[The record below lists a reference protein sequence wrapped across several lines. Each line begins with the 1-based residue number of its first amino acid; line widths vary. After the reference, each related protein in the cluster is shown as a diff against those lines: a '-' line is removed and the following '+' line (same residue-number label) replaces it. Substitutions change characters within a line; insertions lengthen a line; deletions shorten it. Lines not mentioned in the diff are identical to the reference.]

1 MGNILVFAETQ
12 KGRVPKSSLIAIQ
25 AGKDA
30 ASTLG
35 GDVLVAVLGA
45 DTATAASEAA
55 GYGAAKVLAVNEAA
69 LEHYLAD
76 AYAATLEQLVQAN
89 AVTLVVATATAVGKD
104 LLPRLAARLGVGMA
118 SDVVGF
124 HDDGTLQR
132 PMYAGNTM
140 ATVTLADTIKVVSV
154 RSTAFDAAQP
164 GEQSAVEQVP
174 VSLDADVTKMQF
186 VEFNETKSDR
196 PNLTEASIVVS
207 GGARA
212 EVGREFRHLS
222 GALGERTERG
232 HGCQSGRGGCWLCPQ
247 RSASGAD
254 RESRGTGVVYCGGN
268 FRCDSAL
275 GRHEGL
281 EGHCGGEQRP
291 GRTDFQRG

>member
-12 KGRVPKSSLIAIQ
+12 KGSVPKSSLIAIQ
-25 AGKDA
+25 AGQDA

-55 GYGAAKVLAVNEAA
+55 GYGAAKVLAVNDAA

-89 AVTLVVATATAVGKD
+89 EVTLVVATATAVGKD

-164 GEQSAVEQVP
+164 GRAV
-174 VSLDADVTKMQF
+174 
-186 VEFNETKSDR
+186 
-196 PNLTEASIVVS
+196 
-207 GGARA
+207 
-212 EVGREFRHLS
+212 
-222 GALGERTERG
+222 
-232 HGCQSGRGGCWLCPQ
+232 CC
-247 RSASGAD
+247 
-254 RESRGTGVVYCGGN
+254 GTGPRQP
-268 FRCDSAL
+268 RC
-275 GRHEGL
+275 
-281 EGHCGGEQRP
+281 RP
-291 GRTDFQRG
+291 